1 MSASLVAHRYR
12 THKRLGAGSF
22 GEIFV
27 GSDVNTGLRVAMKF
41 EKHGLRCPQLRH
53 EYKVYREL
61 QGCRGVC
68 KVQYYGTHNNFN
80 VVFSENRLPHFVNN
94 SSRDGP
100 SKSRTMTLKLLWVP

>member
-68 KVQYYGTHNNFN
+68 KVQRRSRVRRSRGRA
-80 VVFSENRLPHFVNN
+80 VARGGGRARGRGRRD
-94 SSRDGP
+94 SSSTG
-100 SKSRTMTLKLLWVP
+100 